1 MGITDD
7 NGNYIISAIPY
18 SGVGETYAITPQL
31 GVHEFDPGQQL
42 IFIGETT
49 SVTNNV
55 NFIDKSSFI
64 FKGKVRYDSRG
75 VFKSFVEV
83 NPENEEDAI
92 RGNEY
97 IPITGVMQE
106 GYNSYKVGDDVA
118 KQKGRYWFNDNGTPD
133 VDDDN
138 YLEEYVNIPSEGVNI
153 YIDNQI
159 VLDANNEPIVS
170 DSEGEFIIKVPIGN
184 HFISIRKNGH
194 EFAYSGR
201 FPADDIPDDDNLE
214 EFFQDSEEFVTFID
228 QTKVT
233 VVGRVVGGAVESAK
247 TIGFGDIESVE
258 RILTD
263 SNGFQLPPEV
273 VTSVNNIGKAA
284 ISFGYTP
291 TGGITGPQDLKQEQL
306 IPQIF
311 SQANT
316 VKFCYHC
323 SILFL
328 QQMCKLLSNPTLE
341 IIASW

>member
-1 MGITDD
+1 
-7 NGNYIISAIPY
+7 
-18 SGVGETYAITPQL
+18 
-31 GVHEFDPGQQL
+31 
-42 IFIGETT
+42 
-49 SVTNNV
+49 
-55 NFIDKSSFI
+55 
-64 FKGKVRYDSRG
+64 
-75 VFKSFVEV
+75 
-83 NPENEEDAI
+83 
-92 RGNEY
+92 
-97 IPITGVMQE
+97 MQE

-291 TGGITGPQDLKQEQL
+291 TGSITGPQLETRAIDTTNIFTGEYRKILLPLQYSL
-306 IPQIF
+306 STADVQI
-311 SQANT
+311 T
-316 VKFCYHC
+316 
-323 SILFL
+323 
-328 QQMCKLLSNPTLE
+328 SNPTLE
-341 IIASW
+341 IIPVGKTELADFSKIETPIIPSYEYADGQTITGRPYTYNRDFNYESDPILSVLEQTAETELEKADGTTISLDDVKLTSDSQEDESVLIYRQFQTYSIQMKRFEEIY